1 MFDKL
6 EDIPL
11 PIRSFYYEVTTG
23 DVTAIEELPRYDLK
37 SWDFVEEVKR
47 RGNSEFTVYCIN
59 KACEQERWQFHD
71 EYLKWFNASPT
82 EADERY
88 SLVDED
94 GLPFHSF
101 EEETSLWASQEPVD
115 ASTDPSE
122 SISGYNRQLAID
134 SRYDAIYRT
143 LPIILSSGVSTS
155 VDIGAGKDAVLGI
168 DNIKDA
174 VMSSQSGHEATEVYW
189 IMTDN
194 SVELVTIGD
203 LKNMIVEFNKRKQLI
218 FQQYGVWRQS
228 DCLQPF
234 EVINGGTN

>member
-6 EDIPL
+6 EGIPL
-11 PIRSFYYEVTTG
+11 PIRGFYHEVSIE
-23 DVTAIEELPRYDLK
+23 DVITVEGLPRYDLK
-37 SWDFVEEVKR
+37 SWDFVEEVKKR
-47 RGNSEFTVYCIN
+47 DNSEFTIYCIN
-59 KACEQERWQFHD
+59 KACEYERWQFHD
-71 EYLKWFNASPT
+71 EYIKWYNSSPD

-88 SLVDED
+88 SLVDGG

-101 EEETSLWASQEPVD
+101 EEETSLWASKEPVD

-122 SISGYNRQLAID
+122 SISGYNKQLAIN

-143 LPIILSSGVSTS
+143 LPITLSSGVSTF

-174 VMSSQSGHEATEVYW
+174 VMSSQSGHDATEVYW

-194 SVELVTIGD
+194 SVEVVTVND
-203 LKNMIVEFNKRKQLI
+203 LQNMIVEFNKRKQFV

-228 DCLQPF
+228 NHLSPF
-234 EVINGGTN
+234 KVS

>member
-11 PIRSFYYEVTTG
+11 PIRDFYHEVITEG
-23 DVTAIEELPRYDLK
+23 VIAIEELPRYDLK
-37 SWDFVEEVKR
+37 SWDFVEEVKK
-47 RGNSEFTVYCIN
+47 RGNNGFIAYCIN

-71 EYLKWFNASPT
+71 EYIKWYNSSPD
-82 EADERY
+82 EAGERY
-88 SLVDED
+88 SLVNGE
-94 GLPFHSF
+94 GSPLY
-101 EEETSLWASQEPVD
+101 SLEGVASIWASKEPVD
-115 ASTDPSE
+115 TSTNPTE
-122 SISGYNRQLAID
+122 KIAEYNKELAIN

-143 LPIILSSGVSTS
+143 LPITLSSGVSTS